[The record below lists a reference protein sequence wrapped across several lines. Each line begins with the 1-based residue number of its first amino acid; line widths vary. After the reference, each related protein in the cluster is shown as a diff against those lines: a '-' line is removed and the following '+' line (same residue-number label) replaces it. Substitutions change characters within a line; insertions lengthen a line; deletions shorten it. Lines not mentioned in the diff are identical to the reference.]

1 MNEIRVALTTCSDAE
16 SAAELASQL
25 VARGLAACVNIVP
38 GVRSI
43 YRWQGKIEDDAECL
57 LVIKTAAER
66 AADLQAAVAELHAY
80 DLPEFIVLPV
90 ETGAQAYLDWV
101 VAQTAARK

>member
-1 MNEIRVALTTCSDAE
+1 MNKIRVVLTTCSDAD
-16 SAAELASQL
+16 SAAGLASQL
-25 VARGLAACVNIVP
+25 VERGLAACVNIVP

-57 LVIKTAAER
+57 LVIKTTVDR

-80 DLPEFIVLPV
+80 DVPELVVLPV
-90 ETGAQAYLDWV
+90 ESGAQAYLDWV
-101 VAQTAARK
+101 LAQTAARK